1 MRTFTQTPDPQV
13 LKYYLWRIKDF
24 LGILDGHLKDRAFVV
39 GDRPTIAD
47 ISMIAYLSY
56 PENETGFDLAATR
69 PAVHAWLGRVAQLPG
84 WRPPYEL
91 LPGKRL
97 VHYA

>member
-13 LKYYLWRIKDF
+13 LKYYVWRIKDF
-24 LGILDGHLKDRAFVV
+24 LGILDGHLRDRAFVV

-56 PENETGFDLAATR
+56 PENETGFDLAATH